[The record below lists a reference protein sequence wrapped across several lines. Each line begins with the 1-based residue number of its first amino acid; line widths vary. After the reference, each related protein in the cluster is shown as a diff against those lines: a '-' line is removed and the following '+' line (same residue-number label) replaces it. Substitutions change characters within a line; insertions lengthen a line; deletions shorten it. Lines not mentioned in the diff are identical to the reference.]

1 MNKRAAPLQLAST
14 EQETKLL
21 DDSRYEDLPR
31 TEYLQL
37 PQEEQSRLNKLRQQ
51 RVREAPTLY
60 EWDIR
65 VATVYGLFWLT
76 FLIPCGCLAL
86 IGCYLLS
93 GDTSLGIGLIIMALI
108 MCLSARY
115 LWFADKQY
123 HYRLTTEGLVTTY
136 HDAIPDAAYA
146 VVRGLAW
153 FGVVVCIVGV
163 AFLGPAALVGVG
175 GMALGAFFFT
185 GFKNVE
191 TTYES
196 PIKNGHRHLI
206 KVTRNRPF
214 IACQSD
220 VRTMGLRASIRLHCP
235 LDKMHTILSLLMT
248 QLPDSEIRVFKNE
261 RVLDGVPFASF
272 ESGEPAQLADFA
284 PENTQ
289 PS

>member
-1 MNKRAAPLQLAST
+1 MS
-14 EQETKLL
+14 
-21 DDSRYEDLPR
+21 
-31 TEYLQL
+31 
-37 PQEEQSRLNKLRQQ
+37 
-51 RVREAPTLY
+51 
-60 EWDIR
+60 
-65 VATVYGLFWLT
+65 LT
-76 FLIPCGCLAL
+76 NGMVFFF
-86 IGCYLLS
+86 
-93 GDTSLGIGLIIMALI
+93 MALI
-108 MCLSARY
+108 FAPFIRY
-115 LWFADKQY
+115 LWLADKQY

-163 AFLGPAALVGVG
+163 AFLGPAALVGAG

-196 PIKNGHRHLI
+196 PVKNGHRHLI

-220 VRTMGLRASIRLHCP
+220 VRTMGLRASIRLHCA
-235 LDKMHTILSLLMT
+235 LNKMHTILSLLMT

-272 ESGEPAQLADFA
+272 ESGKPAQLSDFA
-284 PENTQ
+284 PDNTQ

>member
-1 MNKRAAPLQLAST
+1 MNNKAASPQSAST
-14 EQETKLL
+14 EQETQPL

-31 TEYLQL
+31 SEFLQL
-37 PQEEQSRLNKLRQQ
+37 PQEEQDRLNKLRQQ

-60 EWDIR
+60 EWDIK
-65 VATVYGLFWLT
+65 VATVYAMGWLVVI
-76 FLIPCGCLAL
+76 IPCGIMVL
-86 IGCYLLS
+86 IGLVAYWYES
-93 GDTSLGIGLIIMALI
+93 DQWYGFFFMALI
-108 MCLSARY
+108 FAPFIRY
-115 LWFADKQY
+115 LWLADKQY

-163 AFLGPAALVGVG
+163 ALLGPAALVGAG
-175 GMALGAFFFT
+175 GFAVMAFFFT
-185 GFKNVE
+185 GFKNIE

-272 ESGEPAQLADFA
+272 ESGEPVQLADFA
-284 PENTQ
+284 PDNTQ

>member
-1 MNKRAAPLQLAST
+1 MNKRAAPQQSAST
-14 EQETKLL
+14 EHDTQPLN
-21 DDSRYEDLPR
+21 DSRYEDLPR
-31 TEYLQL
+31 SEFLQL
-37 PQEEQSRLNKLRQQ
+37 PQEEQDRLYQLRQQ

-86 IGCYLLS
+86 IGSYLLS
-93 GDTSLGIGLIIMALI
+93 GDTSLGVGLIIMALI

-163 AFLGPAALVGVG
+163 ALLGPVALVGAG
-175 GMALGAFFFT
+175 GFAVMAFFFT
-185 GFKNVE
+185 GFKNIE

-272 ESGEPAQLADFA
+272 ESGKPAQLSDFA
-284 PENTQ
+284 PKNPQ

>member
-1 MNKRAAPLQLAST
+1 MNKRAAPQQLAST
-14 EQETKLL
+14 EQETQLL

-31 TEYLQL
+31 SEFLQL

-163 AFLGPAALVGVG
+163 AFLGPAVLVGAG
-175 GMALGAFFFT
+175 GFAVMAFFFT

-284 PENTQ
+284 PENTHAV
-289 PS
+289 

>member
-1 MNKRAAPLQLAST
+1 MNNKAAPQQSAST
-14 EQETKLL
+14 EQETQPL

-31 TEYLQL
+31 SEFLQL
-37 PQEEQSRLNKLRQQ
+37 PKEEQDRLYQLRQQ

-86 IGCYLLS
+86 IGSYLLS
-93 GDTSLGIGLIIMALI
+93 GDTSLGVGLIIMALI

-163 AFLGPAALVGVG
+163 ALLGPVALVGAG
-175 GMALGAFFFT
+175 GFAVMAFFFT
-185 GFKNVE
+185 GFKNIE

-272 ESGEPAQLADFA
+272 ESGKPAQLSDFA
-284 PENTQ
+284 PDNTQ

>member
-1 MNKRAAPLQLAST
+1 
-14 EQETKLL
+14 
-21 DDSRYEDLPR
+21 
-31 TEYLQL
+31 
-37 PQEEQSRLNKLRQQ
+37 
-51 RVREAPTLY
+51 
-60 EWDIR
+60 
-65 VATVYGLFWLT
+65 
-76 FLIPCGCLAL
+76 
-86 IGCYLLS
+86 
-93 GDTSLGIGLIIMALI
+93 MALI
-108 MCLSARY
+108 FSPFIRY
-115 LWFADKQY
+115 LWLADKQY

-163 AFLGPAALVGVG
+163 AFLGPAALVGAGSFAV
-175 GMALGAFFFT
+175 MAFFFT
-185 GFKNVE
+185 GFKNIE

-196 PIKNGHRHLI
+196 PIKNGYRHLI

-261 RVLDGVPFASF
+261 RVLDGVSFASF

-284 PENTQ
+284 PDNNQ

>member
-1 MNKRAAPLQLAST
+1 MNKRAAPQQSAST
-14 EQETKLL
+14 EQETQPL

-37 PQEEQSRLNKLRQQ
+37 PQEEQDRLYQLRQQ
-51 RVREAPTLY
+51 RVCEAPTLY

-65 VATVYGLFWLT
+65 VATVYGLFWFT

-163 AFLGPAALVGVG
+163 AFLGPAALIGAG

-191 TTYES
+191 TTS
-196 PIKNGHRHLI
+196 ISAIKRGHPHMI
-206 KVTRNRPF
+206 KVTHKRPYISCDTDRF
-214 IACQSD
+214 YFGYYSN
-220 VRTMGLRASIRLHCP
+220 
-235 LDKMHTILSLLMT
+235 LDCYCHPEDMHKVLSLLMK
-248 QLPDSEIRVFKNE
+248 QLPGSELFLLKNE
-261 RVLDGVPFASF
+261 RIVGLSKVGTRDGKL
-272 ESGEPAQLADFA
+272 AQLSDFT
-284 PENTQ
+284 PENPL

>member
-1 MNKRAAPLQLAST
+1 MNKRAAPQQSAST
-14 EQETKLL
+14 EQETQPL

-60 EWDIR
+60 EGDIK
-65 VATVYGLFWLT
+65 VATVYAMGWLVVI
-76 FLIPCGCLAL
+76 IPCGIMVL
-86 IGCYLLS
+86 IGLVAHWYES
-93 GDTSLGIGLIIMALI
+93 DQWYGFFFMALI
-108 MCLSARY
+108 FAPFIRY
-115 LWFADKQY
+115 LWLADKQY

-163 AFLGPAALVGVG
+163 AFLGPAVLVGAG
-175 GMALGAFFFT
+175 GFAVMAFFFT
-185 GFKNVE
+185 GFKNIE

-272 ESGEPAQLADFA
+272 ESGEPAQLSDFA
-284 PENTQ
+284 PENTHAV
-289 PS
+289 

>member
-1 MNKRAAPLQLAST
+1 MNKKATVQPSAST
-14 EQETKLL
+14 EQAPPPL

-31 TEYLQL
+31 SEFLQL
-37 PQEEQSRLNKLRQQ
+37 PKEEQDRLYQLRQQ

-60 EWDIR
+60 EWDLK
-65 VATVYGLFWLT
+65 VATVYGMGWLAVM
-76 FLIPCGCLAL
+76 IPCGIMVLM
-86 IGCYLLS
+86 
-93 GDTSLGIGLIIMALI
+93 GLVAHWYESDQWYGFFFMALI
-108 MCLSARY
+108 FAPFIRY
-115 LWFADKQY
+115 LWLADKQY

-163 AFLGPAALVGVG
+163 ALLGPAALVGAG
-175 GMALGAFFFT
+175 GFAVMAFFFT
-185 GFKNVE
+185 GFKNIE

-272 ESGEPAQLADFA
+272 ESGKSAQLSDFA
-284 PENTQ
+284 P
-289 PS
+289 

>member
-1 MNKRAAPLQLAST
+1 MNKKATVQPSAST
-14 EQETKLL
+14 EQAPPPL

-31 TEYLQL
+31 SEFLQL
-37 PQEEQSRLNKLRQQ
+37 PQEEQDRLYQLRQQ

-86 IGCYLLS
+86 IGSYLLS
-93 GDTSLGIGLIIMALI
+93 GDTSLGVGLIIMALI

-163 AFLGPAALVGVG
+163 ALLGPAALVGAG
-175 GMALGAFFFT
+175 GFAVMAFFFT
-185 GFKNVE
+185 GFKNIE

-272 ESGEPAQLADFA
+272 ESGKPAQLSDFA
-284 PENTQ
+284 P
-289 PS
+289 

>member
-1 MNKRAAPLQLAST
+1 MNNKAAPQQSAST
-14 EQETKLL
+14 EQDTQPLN
-21 DDSRYEDLPR
+21 DSRYEDLPR
-31 TEYLQL
+31 SEYLQL
-37 PQEEQSRLNKLRQQ
+37 PQEEQDRLNKLRQQ

-60 EWDIR
+60 EWDIK
-65 VATVYGLFWLT
+65 VATVYSMGWLVVI
-76 FLIPCGCLAL
+76 IPCGIMVL
-86 IGCYLLS
+86 IGLVAHWYES
-93 GDTSLGIGLIIMALI
+93 DQWYGFFFMALI
-108 MCLSARY
+108 FAPFIRY
-115 LWFADKQY
+115 LWLADKQY

-163 AFLGPAALVGVG
+163 AFLGPAALVGAG
-175 GMALGAFFFT
+175 GFAVMAFFFT
-185 GFKNVE
+185 GFKNIE

-235 LDKMHTILSLLMT
+235 LDKIHIILSLLMT

-272 ESGEPAQLADFA
+272 ESGEPVQLSDFT
-284 PENTQ
+284 PDNTQ

>member
-1 MNKRAAPLQLAST
+1 MNKRSAPQLAST
-14 EQETKLL
+14 EQETQPL

-37 PQEEQSRLNKLRQQ
+37 PQEEQDRLYQLRQQ

-163 AFLGPAALVGVG
+163 ALLGPAALVGAG
-175 GMALGAFFFT
+175 GFAVMAFFFT

-220 VRTMGLRASIRLHCP
+220 IRTMGLRASIRLHSP

-248 QLPDSEIRVFKNE
+248 QLLDSEIRVFKNE

-284 PENTQ
+284 PDN
-289 PS
+289 PHAV

>member
-1 MNKRAAPLQLAST
+1 MNKRAAPQQLAST
-14 EQETKLL
+14 EQETQLL

-31 TEYLQL
+31 SEFLQL

-163 AFLGPAALVGVG
+163 AFLGPAVLVGAG
-175 GMALGAFFFT
+175 GFAVMAFFFT

-235 LDKMHTILSLLMT
+235 LDKMHTILSLQMT

-284 PENTQ
+284 PENTHAV
-289 PS
+289 

>member
-1 MNKRAAPLQLAST
+1 MNNKAASPQST
-14 EQETKLL
+14 EQETQPL

-31 TEYLQL
+31 SEFLQL
-37 PQEEQSRLNKLRQQ
+37 PQEEQDRLNKLRQQ

-60 EWDIR
+60 EWYIKI
-65 VATVYGLFWLT
+65 ATVYGMGWLVVI
-76 FLIPCGCLAL
+76 IPCGIMVL
-86 IGCYLLS
+86 IGLVAHWYES
-93 GDTSLGIGLIIMALI
+93 DQWYGFFFMALI
-108 MCLSARY
+108 FAPFIRY
-115 LWFADKQY
+115 LWLADKQY

-136 HDAIPDAAYA
+136 HDVIPDAAYA

-163 AFLGPAALVGVG
+163 AFLGPAVLVGAG
-175 GMALGAFFFT
+175 GFAVMAFFFT
-185 GFKNVE
+185 GFKNIE

-235 LDKMHTILSLLMT
+235 LDKIHIILSLLMT

-272 ESGEPAQLADFA
+272 ESGEPAQLSDFA
-284 PENTQ
+284 PKNPQ

>member
-1 MNKRAAPLQLAST
+1 MNKRAAPQQLAST
-14 EQETKLL
+14 EQETQPL

-31 TEYLQL
+31 SEYLQL
-37 PQEEQSRLNKLRQQ
+37 TQEEQDRLYQLRQQ

-163 AFLGPAALVGVG
+163 AFLGPAALIGAG

-191 TTYES
+191 TTYER
-196 PIKNGHRHLI
+196 PVKNGHRHLI

-220 VRTMGLRASIRLHCP
+220 VLTMGLRASIRLHCP

-272 ESGEPAQLADFA
+272 ESGEPAQLSDFS

>member
-1 MNKRAAPLQLAST
+1 M
-14 EQETKLL
+14 

-31 TEYLQL
+31 SEYLQL
-37 PQEEQSRLNKLRQQ
+37 PQEEQDRLNKLRQQ

-60 EWDIR
+60 EWDIK
-65 VATVYGLFWLT
+65 VATVYSMGWLVVI
-76 FLIPCGCLAL
+76 IPCGIMVL
-86 IGCYLLS
+86 IGLVAYWYES
-93 GDTSLGIGLIIMALI
+93 DQWYGFFFMALI
-108 MCLSARY
+108 FAPFIRY
-115 LWFADKQY
+115 LWLADKQY

-163 AFLGPAALVGVG
+163 AFLGPAALIGAG

-185 GFKNVE
+185 GFKNIE

-235 LDKMHTILSLLMT
+235 LDKMHIILSLLMT

-272 ESGEPAQLADFA
+272 ESGEPAQLSDFA
-284 PENTQ
+284 PENPQ

>member
-1 MNKRAAPLQLAST
+1 MNKKATVQPSAST
-14 EQETKLL
+14 EQAPPPL

-31 TEYLQL
+31 SEFLQL
-37 PQEEQSRLNKLRQQ
+37 PKEEQDRLYQLRQQ

-86 IGCYLLS
+86 IGSYLLS
-93 GDTSLGIGLIIMALI
+93 GDTSLGVGLIIMALI

-123 HYRLTTEGLVTTY
+123 HYRLTTGGLVTTY

-163 AFLGPAALVGVG
+163 ALLGPAALVGAG
-175 GMALGAFFFT
+175 GFAVMAFFFT
-185 GFKNVE
+185 GFKNIE

-272 ESGEPAQLADFA
+272 ESGKPAQLSDFA
-284 PENTQ
+284 P
-289 PS
+289 

>member
-1 MNKRAAPLQLAST
+1 MNKRAAPQQLAST
-14 EQETKLL
+14 EQETQLL

-31 TEYLQL
+31 SEFLQL

-163 AFLGPAALVGVG
+163 AFLGPAVLVGAG
-175 GMALGAFFFT
+175 GFAVMAFFFT

-272 ESGEPAQLADFA
+272 ESGEPAQLVDFA
-284 PENTQ
+284 PDNNQ

>member
-1 MNKRAAPLQLAST
+1 MNNKAAPQQSAST
-14 EQETKLL
+14 EQDTQPLN
-21 DDSRYEDLPR
+21 DSRYEDLPR
-31 TEYLQL
+31 SEYLQL
-37 PQEEQSRLNKLRQQ
+37 PQEEQDRLNKLRQQ

-65 VATVYGLFWLT
+65 VATVYGMGWLVVI
-76 FLIPCGCLAL
+76 IPCGIMVL
-86 IGCYLLS
+86 IGLVAYWYES
-93 GDTSLGIGLIIMALI
+93 DQWYGFFFMALI
-108 MCLSARY
+108 FAPFIRY
-115 LWFADKQY
+115 LWLADKQY

-136 HDAIPDAAYA
+136 HDVIPDAAYA

-163 AFLGPAALVGVG
+163 AFLGPAALVGAGSFAV
-175 GMALGAFFFT
+175 MAFFFT
-185 GFKNVE
+185 GFKNIE

-235 LDKMHTILSLLMT
+235 LDKMHIILSLLMT

-272 ESGEPAQLADFA
+272 ESGEPAQLSDFA
-284 PENTQ
+284 PENTHAV
-289 PS
+289 

>member
-37 PQEEQSRLNKLRQQ
+37 PQEEQSRLNMLRQQ

-93 GDTSLGIGLIIMALI
+93 GDTSLGIGLIIMASI

-123 HYRLTTEGLVTTY
+123 HYRLTSEGLVTTY

-163 AFLGPAALVGVG
+163 AFLGPAALIGAG

-220 VRTMGLRASIRLHCP
+220 VRTMGVRASIRLHCP
-235 LDKMHTILSLLMT
+235 LDKIHIILSLLMT

-272 ESGEPAQLADFA
+272 ESGEPAQLVDFA
-284 PENTQ
+284 PDNNQ

>member
-1 MNKRAAPLQLAST
+1 MNKRAAPQQLAST

-51 RVREAPTLY
+51 RVREAPPLY
-60 EWDIR
+60 EWDIK
-65 VATVYGLFWLT
+65 VATVYGIGWIMV
-76 FLIPCGCLAL
+76 LIPCGITAL
-86 IGCYLLS
+86 VGLVTYWY
-93 GDTSLGIGLIIMALI
+93 GFEQWYYFLIIVMI
-108 MCLSARY
+108 FGPFMRY
-115 LWFADKQY
+115 LWLADKQY

-163 AFLGPAALVGVG
+163 AFLGPVALIGAG

-191 TTYES
+191 TTS
-196 PIKNGHRHLI
+196 ISAIKRGHPHMI
-206 KVTRNRPF
+206 KVTHKRPYISCDTDRF
-214 IACQSD
+214 YFGYYSN
-220 VRTMGLRASIRLHCP
+220 
-235 LDKMHTILSLLMT
+235 LDCYCHPEDMHKVLSLLMK
-248 QLPDSEIRVFKNE
+248 QLPGSELFLLKNE
-261 RVLDGVPFASF
+261 RIVGLSKVGTRD
-272 ESGEPAQLADFA
+272 GEPVQ
-284 PENTQ
+284 
-289 PS
+289 

>member
-1 MNKRAAPLQLAST
+1 MNNKVAPQQSAST
-14 EQETKLL
+14 EQETQPL

-31 TEYLQL
+31 SEFLQL
-37 PQEEQSRLNKLRQQ
+37 PQEEQDRLNKLRQQ
-51 RVREAPTLY
+51 RVREAPTLH
-60 EWDIR
+60 EWDIK
-65 VATVYGLFWLT
+65 VATVYAMGWLVVI
-76 FLIPCGCLAL
+76 IPCGIMVL
-86 IGCYLLS
+86 IGLVAYWYES
-93 GDTSLGIGLIIMALI
+93 DQWYGFFFMALI
-108 MCLSARY
+108 FAPFIRY
-115 LWFADKQY
+115 LWLADKQY

-136 HDAIPDAAYA
+136 HDAIPDVAYA

-163 AFLGPAALVGVG
+163 AFLGPAVLVGAG
-175 GMALGAFFFT
+175 GFAVMAFFFT
-185 GFKNVE
+185 GFKNIE

-235 LDKMHTILSLLMT
+235 LDKMHIILSLLMT

-284 PENTQ
+284 PENTHAV
-289 PS
+289 

>member
-1 MNKRAAPLQLAST
+1 MNNKAAPQQSAST
-14 EQETKLL
+14 EQDTQPLN
-21 DDSRYEDLPR
+21 DSRYEDLPR
-31 TEYLQL
+31 SEFLQL
-37 PQEEQSRLNKLRQQ
+37 PQEEQDRLNKLRQQ

-60 EWDIR
+60 EWDIKI
-65 VATVYGLFWLT
+65 ATVYGMGWLVVI
-76 FLIPCGCLAL
+76 IPCGIMVL
-86 IGCYLLS
+86 IGLVAHWYES
-93 GDTSLGIGLIIMALI
+93 DQWYGFFFMALI
-108 MCLSARY
+108 FAPFIRY
-115 LWFADKQY
+115 LWLADKQY

-163 AFLGPAALVGVG
+163 AFLGPAALVGTG
-175 GMALGAFFFT
+175 GFAVMAFFFT

-272 ESGEPAQLADFA
+272 ESGEPVQLSDFT
-284 PENTQ
+284 PDNTQ

>member
-1 MNKRAAPLQLAST
+1 MNNKAAPQQSAST
-14 EQETKLL
+14 EQDTQPLN
-21 DDSRYEDLPR
+21 DSRYEDLPR
-31 TEYLQL
+31 SEFLQL
-37 PQEEQSRLNKLRQQ
+37 PKEEQDRLYQLRQQ

-60 EWDIR
+60 EWDLK
-65 VATVYGLFWLT
+65 VATVYGMGWIMV
-76 FLIPCGCLAL
+76 LIPCGITAL
-86 IGCYLLS
+86 VGLVTRWY
-93 GDTSLGIGLIIMALI
+93 GFEQWYYFLIIVMI
-108 MCLSARY
+108 FGPFMRY
-115 LWFADKQY
+115 LWLADKQY

-163 AFLGPAALVGVG
+163 AFLGPAVLVGAG
-175 GMALGAFFFT
+175 GFAVMAFFFT
-185 GFKNVE
+185 GFKNIE

-235 LDKMHTILSLLMT
+235 LDKMHIILSLLMT

-272 ESGEPAQLADFA
+272 ESGEPAQLVDFA
-284 PENTQ
+284 PENTHAV
-289 PS
+289 

>member
-1 MNKRAAPLQLAST
+1 MSKRAAPQQSAST
-14 EQETKLL
+14 EQETQLL

-31 TEYLQL
+31 SEYLQL
-37 PQEEQSRLNKLRQQ
+37 PKEEQDQLYQLRQQ

-65 VATVYGLFWLT
+65 VATVYGIFWLT
-76 FLIPCGCLAL
+76 FLIPCGCLAF
-86 IGCYLLS
+86 IGSYLLS
-93 GDTSLGIGLIIMALI
+93 GDTSLGMGLIIMALI

-115 LWFADKQY
+115 LWFADKLY

-163 AFLGPAALVGVG
+163 ALLGPAALVGAG
-175 GMALGAFFFT
+175 GFAVMAFFFT
-185 GFKNVE
+185 GFKNIE

-220 VRTMGLRASIRLHCP
+220 VRTMALRASIRLHCP

-272 ESGEPAQLADFA
+272 ESGEPAQLVDFA
-284 PENTQ
+284 PDNKQ

>member
-1 MNKRAAPLQLAST
+1 MNNKAAPQQSAST
-14 EQETKLL
+14 EQETQPL
-21 DDSRYEDLPR
+21 DDSLYEDLPR
-31 TEYLQL
+31 SEYLQL
-37 PQEEQSRLNKLRQQ
+37 PQEEQDRLYQLRQQ

-60 EWDIR
+60 EWDIK
-65 VATVYGLFWLT
+65 VATVYAMGWLVVI
-76 FLIPCGCLAL
+76 IPCGIMVL
-86 IGCYLLS
+86 IGLVAHWYES
-93 GDTSLGIGLIIMALI
+93 DQWYGFFFMALI
-108 MCLSARY
+108 FAPFIRY
-115 LWFADKQY
+115 LWLADKQY

-136 HDAIPDAAYA
+136 HDVIPDAAYA

-163 AFLGPAALVGVG
+163 AFLGPAALIGAG

-185 GFKNVE
+185 GFKNIE

-235 LDKMHTILSLLMT
+235 LDKMHIILSLLMT

-272 ESGEPAQLADFA
+272 ESGEPAQLVDFA
-284 PENTQ
+284 PDNNQ

>member
-1 MNKRAAPLQLAST
+1 MNKKATVQPSAST
-14 EQETKLL
+14 EQAPPPL

-31 TEYLQL
+31 SEFLQL
-37 PQEEQSRLNKLRQQ
+37 PKEEQDRLYQLRQQ

-60 EWDIR
+60 EWDIQ

-86 IGCYLLS
+86 IGSYLLS
-93 GDTSLGIGLIIMALI
+93 GDTSLGVGLIIMALI

-115 LWFADKQY
+115 LWLADKQY

-136 HDAIPDAAYA
+136 HDAIPDAAYT

-185 GFKNVE
+185 GFKNIE

-261 RVLDGVPFASF
+261 RVLDGVPFALF
-272 ESGEPAQLADFA
+272 ESGEPAQLADFT
-284 PENTQ
+284 PDNTQ

>member
-1 MNKRAAPLQLAST
+1 MNKKATVQPSAST
-14 EQETKLL
+14 EQAPPPL

-31 TEYLQL
+31 SEFLQL
-37 PQEEQSRLNKLRQQ
+37 PKEEQDRLYQLRQQ

-86 IGCYLLS
+86 IGSYLLS
-93 GDTSLGIGLIIMALI
+93 GDTSLGVGLIIMALI

-163 AFLGPAALVGVG
+163 ALLGPAALVGAG
-175 GMALGAFFFT
+175 GFAVMAFFFT
-185 GFKNVE
+185 GFKNIE

-272 ESGEPAQLADFA
+272 ESGKPAQLSDFA
-284 PENTQ
+284 P
-289 PS
+289 

>member
-1 MNKRAAPLQLAST
+1 MNNKAAPQQSALT
-14 EQETKLL
+14 EQETQPL

-31 TEYLQL
+31 SEFLQL
-37 PQEEQSRLNKLRQQ
+37 PQEEQDRLNKLRQQ

-60 EWDIR
+60 EWDIK
-65 VATVYGLFWLT
+65 VATVYGIGWLVVI
-76 FLIPCGCLAL
+76 IPCGIMVL
-86 IGCYLLS
+86 IGLVAHWYES
-93 GDTSLGIGLIIMALI
+93 DQWYGFFFMALI
-108 MCLSARY
+108 FAPFIRY
-115 LWFADKQY
+115 LWLADKQY
-123 HYRLTTEGLVTTY
+123 HYRLTIEGLVTTY

-163 AFLGPAALVGVG
+163 AFLGPAALVGAG

-196 PIKNGHRHLI
+196 PVKNGHRHLI

-272 ESGEPAQLADFA
+272 ESGKPAQLSDFA
-284 PENTQ
+284 PDNTQ

>member
-1 MNKRAAPLQLAST
+1 MNNKAAPQQLAST
-14 EQETKLL
+14 EQETQPL

-31 TEYLQL
+31 SEFLQL

-60 EWDIR
+60 EWDIK
-65 VATVYGLFWLT
+65 VATVYAMGWLVVI
-76 FLIPCGCLAL
+76 IPCGIMVL
-86 IGCYLLS
+86 IGLVAHWYES
-93 GDTSLGIGLIIMALI
+93 DQWYGFFFMALI
-108 MCLSARY
+108 FAPFIRY
-115 LWFADKQY
+115 LWLADKQY

-136 HDAIPDAAYA
+136 HDVIPDAAYA

-163 AFLGPAALVGVG
+163 AFLGPAALVGAGSFAV
-175 GMALGAFFFT
+175 MAFFFT

-220 VRTMGLRASIRLHCP
+220 VRTMG
-235 LDKMHTILSLLMT
+235 
-248 QLPDSEIRVFKNE
+248 
-261 RVLDGVPFASF
+261 
-272 ESGEPAQLADFA
+272 
-284 PENTQ
+284 
-289 PS
+289 

>member
-1 MNKRAAPLQLAST
+1 MNNKAAPQQLAST
-14 EQETKLL
+14 EQDTQPLN
-21 DDSRYEDLPR
+21 DSRYEDLPHS
-31 TEYLQL
+31 EFLQF
-37 PQEEQSRLNKLRQQ
+37 PKEEQDRLNKLRQQ

-60 EWDIR
+60 EWDIK
-65 VATVYGLFWLT
+65 VATVYGIGWLVVI
-76 FLIPCGCLAL
+76 IPCGIMVL
-86 IGCYLLS
+86 IGLVAHWYES
-93 GDTSLGIGLIIMALI
+93 DQWYGFFFMALI
-108 MCLSARY
+108 FAPFIRY
-115 LWFADKQY
+115 LWLADKQY

-163 AFLGPAALVGVG
+163 AFLGPAALIGAG

-220 VRTMGLRASIRLHCP
+220 VLTMGLRASIRLHCP

-272 ESGEPAQLADFA
+272 ESGEPAQLSDFS

>member
-1 MNKRAAPLQLAST
+1 MNKRAAPQQSAST
-14 EQETKLL
+14 EQETQPL

-60 EWDIR
+60 EWDIK
-65 VATVYGLFWLT
+65 VATVYAMGWLVVI
-76 FLIPCGCLAL
+76 IPCGIMVL
-86 IGCYLLS
+86 IGLVAYWYES
-93 GDTSLGIGLIIMALI
+93 DQWYGFFFMALI
-108 MCLSARY
+108 FAPFIRY
-115 LWFADKQY
+115 LWLADKQY

-136 HDAIPDAAYA
+136 HDVIPDAAYA

-163 AFLGPAALVGVG
+163 ALLGPVALVGAG
-175 GMALGAFFFT
+175 GFAVMAFFFT

-235 LDKMHTILSLLMT
+235 LDKMHIILSLLMT

-272 ESGEPAQLADFA
+272 ESGEPAQLSDFA
-284 PENTQ
+284 PDNNL
-289 PS
+289 SS